1 MLTIKRSNLFNYRR
15 SLPCDHSRKRPALFT
30 TTIVKPRLNCD
41 LNLVMKSSRKR
52 PRPLLGLPK
61 WSFPLL
67 LSSRKRPLSL
77 IHVNQHLNETAH
89 RANDSLIKILG
100 LFWSKNLDVKYSC
113 VFIRNKDTHRIL
125 IYHVFSLRTI
135 DALLKLS

>member
-15 SLPCDHSRKRPALFT
+15 SLPCEHSCKRPALFT

-113 VFIRNKDTHRIL
+113 VFIRNKDAH
-125 IYHVFSLRTI
+125 
-135 DALLKLS
+135 

>member
-15 SLPCDHSRKRPALFT
+15 SLPCDHSCKRPALFT
-30 TTIVKPRLNCD
+30 TTIVKPRLSCD

-67 LSSRKRPLSL
+67 LSSRKQPLSL
-77 IHVNQHLNETAH
+77 IHVDQHLNETAH
-89 RANDSLIKILG
+89 SANDSLIKILYNAV
-100 LFWSKNLDVKYSC
+100 LYL
-113 VFIRNKDTHRIL
+113 
-125 IYHVFSLRTI
+125 
-135 DALLKLS
+135 